1 MVGAITNVTMM
12 RSKLPLKCSFDV
24 KKESLVLNKMKGGK
38 WAKEEVFFFENLLV
52 SFSFFWLRSI
62 NGRLLSLDAQVSF
75 TIVMFELEVG

>member
-24 KKESLVLNKMKGGK
+24 KKESLVLNKMKGGSGQK
-38 WAKEEVFFFENLLV
+38 RRFSFLKNLLV

-75 TIVMFELEVG
+75 TIVMCELEVG